1 MMVTVVSNYCQLSQ
15 SQLSQTFAEKFT
27 VTEEL
32 LQSLKK
38 QRYPEMN
45 KYQKSLNMPVWVD
58 ICSAGCYNRASFT
71 LFLIISRVKR

>member
-1 MMVTVVSNYCQLSQ
+1 TQPA
-15 SQLSQTFAEKFT
+15 TGET
-27 VTEEL
+27 
-32 LQSLKK
+32 
-38 QRYPEMN
+38 YPKSDLFNKALIALNIVRKEMN

>member
-1 MMVTVVSNYCQLSQ
+1 DNCNHHGLLLVAKVVLNQDEKRQLIA
-15 SQLSQTFAEKFT
+15 LNIVRK
-27 VTEEL
+27 V
-32 LQSLKK
+32 
-38 QRYPEMN
+38 MN